1 MTAPAPVEPGDGQE
15 SVWDYPR
22 PPRLEPTRCR
32 LGVVLG
38 GGTIADSVSG
48 LRVLETRHPPSY
60 YVPPADIGVDALSTD
75 DESSWCEWKGQA
87 RYHTVR
93 GADRVVRRAAWSYP
107 HPDPAYA
114 ALAGMV
120 AFYPALMDACF
131 VGDEQAQPQ
140 PGGSR
145 WLVSFA
151 PSMTKGLNFAA
162 QVDLN

>member
-1 MTAPAPVEPGDGQE
+1 MHAPARVEPGDGQE

-22 PPRLEPTRCR
+22 PPRLEPARCR

-38 GGTIADSVSG
+38 GVTIADSVSG
-48 LRVLETRHPPSY
+48 LRVLETSHPTSY
-60 YVPPADIGVDALSTD
+60 YVPPADIGVDALSSD
-75 DESSWCEWKGQA
+75 DGSSWCEWKGQA
-87 RYHTVR
+87 RYYMVW

-120 AFYPALMDACF
+120 GFYPALMDVCF
-131 VGDEQAQPQ
+131 VGEQRVQPQ

-151 PSMTKGLNFAA
+151 PSMTNGLNFAA